1 MRRQDIDIRS
11 ERGATFVEV
20 LIAGGIGIMV
30 AGAIF
35 YFVSYAGQGTQQIQ
49 TLQQLEQGSSLITEL
64 FTRTVRNG
72 TYVCVGSQTVAPSAD
87 TDNVSQITIRSK
99 DSAVVATF
107 SIVNDSLTMN
117 GTRYLTSYLCGFRS
131 PLSHFKV
138 FQNGT
143 TAECFLSM
151 FSVNSLDTTFYTE
164 TIGEVRCRN

>member
-1 MRRQDIDIRS
+1 MRRLSFSINEQ
-11 ERGATFVEV
+11 GATFVEV
-20 LIAGGIGIMV
+20 LVAGGIGVVV

-35 YFVSYAGQGTQQIQ
+35 YFVSFAGQGTQQVQ
-49 TLQQLEQGSSLITEL
+49 TLQQLQQGSSLITEL
-64 FTRTVRNG
+64 FMRTVRNG
-72 TYVCVGSQTVAPSAD
+72 TFVCAGTQSTAPASD
-87 TDNVSQITIRSK
+87 TDNLSQITIRSK

-107 SIVNDSLTMN
+107 GIANDSLTMN
-117 GTRYLTSYLCGFRS
+117 GTKYLTSYLCGYRT

-151 FSVNSLDTTFYTE
+151 FAATGLDTTFYTQ